1 VRCPPTLAARPG
13 RRRMTV
19 EEQWVGTVTISA
31 SYGAG
36 GSVIAPAVA
45 RRLGLPLLERAI
57 PVSLATRLE
66 GPLLSALAEDERH
79 EGGLLGRLFSRAV
92 TVSGY
97 DQGTPAAVQGAD
109 EEDLVARTEEVIRC
123 AARRCGAV
131 VLGRAGVFVLRGWPN
146 TLHVRL
152 DGPVEARRRQAMR
165 HEGLDAETA
174 TRQQVATDR
183 ARAAY
188 IRHFYRDHGRWDD
201 PANYHMV
208 LDSTALSFDTCVRL
222 IVAAARM
229 NLTAVPSP
237 PPA

>member
-1 VRCPPTLAARPG
+1 MST
-13 RRRMTV
+13 
-19 EEQWVGTVTISA
+19 EERWLGTVTISA

-36 GSVIAPAVA
+36 GSVVAPAVA
-45 RRLGLPLLERAI
+45 RRLGLPLLDRAI
-57 PVSLATRLE
+57 PVTLATRLE

-79 EGGLLGRLFSRAV
+79 EGGLIGRLFSRAV
-92 TVSGY
+92 STSGY
-97 DQGTPAAVQGAD
+97 DQGTPAAVQEAA
-109 EEDLVARTEEVIRC
+109 EEDLVTRTEEVIRS

-174 TRQQVATDR
+174 ARQQMATDR

-188 IRHFYRDHGRWDD
+188 MRHFYRDHGRWDD

-208 LDSTALSFDTCVRL
+208 LDSTALSLDTCVKL
-222 IVAAARM
+222 VVLAARM
-229 NLTAVPSP
+229 QLTATPSP
-237 PPA
+237 APA